1 MHWRI
6 RVARPDD
13 AAEVHKVI
21 VAALRETNARDYAA
35 SVIARLEES
44 FGPAEVQSMID
55 TRKSFVAVEDDEGA
69 GSRIVGTAALDGSVV
84 RTVFVAPDVQGKG
97 VGRLLMAE
105 VEKASREAGVEI
117 LTVPASLTG
126 EPFYA
131 KLGFKAVRETFYEE
145 ARTII
150 MERSLGE
157 GPAAR

>member
-13 AAEVHKVI
+13 AAEVHQVI

-44 FGPAEVQSMID
+44 FSPAEVRSMID
-55 TRKSFVAVEDDEGA
+55 TRKSFVALA

-84 RTVFVAPDVQGKG
+84 RTVFVAPDVQGRG
-97 VGRLLMAE
+97 MGRLLMAE
-105 VEKASREAGVEI
+105 VEKASREAGIEI

-131 KLGFKAVRETFYEE
+131 KLGFKAVRETCYED

-150 MERSLGE
+150 MERALGE
-157 GPAAR
+157 EPAAR